1 MTQDAMEND
10 PMAQTKWLRCGSFT
24 AVLLLLG
31 CVTAEQPPQGHATL
45 PPDAVQGA
53 SDPTRAAIIDAA
65 YAFGTPTSLNGQP
78 AAAAR
83 ALANYEYLA
92 TELPYGARWRG
103 FSGTVSTELAAGLHE
118 LRPALGIAPDASAQ
132 SVVQALYAAS
142 RALNADDRAA
152 AERALSVPAFTAG
165 GPATLQHLTALPP
178 LPRVATATALA
189 AQELDRQDRLGSPG
203 GGGGGGDGG
212 GGGGGYS

>member
-1 MTQDAMEND
+1 MI
-10 PMAQTKWLRCGSFT
+10 QTLWLRRGSVA
-24 AVLLLLG
+24 AVLLLVG
-31 CVTAEQPPQGHATL
+31 CVTAEQPPQGYATL

-53 SDPTRAAIIDAA
+53 NDPTRAAIIGAA
-65 YAFGTPTSLNGQP
+65 YAFGTPSSLNGQP

-103 FSGTVSTELAAGLHE
+103 FNGTVSTELAAGLRE
-118 LRPALGIAPDASAQ
+118 LRPALGIAADAPAQ

-142 RALNADDRAA
+142 RSLNADDRTA

-165 GPATLQHLTALPP
+165 GPATLQRLTALPP
-178 LPRVATATALA
+178 LPRVAAATALA
-189 AQELDRQDRLGSPG
+189 AQELDRQDRLGSPS
-203 GGGGGGDGG
+203 GDGG
-212 GGGGGYS
+212 GGGGGGGGYS

>member
-1 MTQDAMEND
+1 MTQ
-10 PMAQTKWLRCGSFT
+10 TLRLRRGGF
-24 AVLLLLG
+24 AAILLLVG
-31 CVTAEQPPQGHATL
+31 CVNAEQPPQGYATL
-45 PPDAVQGA
+45 PADAVRGA
-53 SDPTRAAIIDAA
+53 SDPTRAAIIGAA

-118 LRPALGIAPDASAQ
+118 LRRALGIAPDAPTQ

-142 RALNADDRAA
+142 RTLNAGDRAA
-152 AERALSVPAFTAG
+152 AERALSVPAVTAG
-165 GPATLQHLTALPP
+165 GPTMLQRLTALPP
-178 LPRVATATALA
+178 LPHVAAATALA
-189 AQELDRQDRLGSPG
+189 AQELDVQDRLGSPG

-212 GGGGGYS
+212 GGGYS